1 MGLCEPTSLTYSY
14 LGEERALRLL
24 QQCNGDVQEALNR
37 CRSEILAIQLDKDQ
51 SILKREKNDASD
63 KSCIAHDIDSDIKY
77 QSSRLL
83 HSAHLWSNKDIQ
95 NIFPLLARWGSS
107 IDYAIFLLERPFE
120 IFGIYFA
127 QLHLYLK
134 LLITLFALFSLNLP
148 RLRKLLASKASQ
160 THKMGSIIADCCLLH
175 YLFGEPSCEIKEV
188 IRDPFGF
195 KKVQSVIMKGRFI
208 CANNRPKDTNTTDT
222 RKGIDIILLFDLY
235 FLSTILFI
243 FPFWWV
249 SSKF

>member
-1 MGLCEPTSLTYSY
+1 

-95 NIFPLLARWGSS
+95 NIFPLLAR
-107 IDYAIFLLERPFE
+107 
-120 IFGIYFA
+120 
-127 QLHLYLK
+127 
-134 LLITLFALFSLNLP
+134 
-148 RLRKLLASKASQ
+148 
-160 THKMGSIIADCCLLH
+160 
-175 YLFGEPSCEIKEV
+175 
-188 IRDPFGF
+188 
-195 KKVQSVIMKGRFI
+195 
-208 CANNRPKDTNTTDT
+208 
-222 RKGIDIILLFDLY
+222 
-235 FLSTILFI
+235 
-243 FPFWWV
+243 
-249 SSKF
+249 